1 MSSQIQ
7 RMMLQNPPNNKASL
21 IDCWQE
27 RFEQVLAQS
36 LPPENDDPARL
47 HQAMRYSTLAGGK
60 RIRPMLVYASGHAL
74 GGALQTLDTLACSL
88 ELIHAYSLIHDDL
101 PAMDDDDWRRGQP
114 TCHLAFDEATAIL
127 AGDALQALAFERLA
141 TEQACPAG
149 QLLSLMQKLAR
160 ACGST
165 GMAGGQM
172 LDLNAKGQDISV
184 SELEHIHALKTGALI
199 SLAVTGPAV
208 IAGLSG
214 IQEAAIQ
221 EFGQCV
227 GLGFQICDD
236 ILDVTGESSKTGKST
251 RADAARNQP
260 TFPAL
265 IGLQASQQRADAL
278 LQQALDVLT
287 VIPGDTIPLQQ
298 LAQHMIRRDH

>member
-1 MSSQIQ
+1 
-7 RMMLQNPPNNKASL
+7 MLQKPLNNNISL
-21 IDCWQE
+21 IDCWRE

-47 HQAMRYSTLAGGK
+47 HQAMRYSALAGGK
-60 RIRPMLVYASGHAL
+60 RIRPLLVYASGHAL
-74 GGALQTLDTLACSL
+74 DIPLENLDTFACSL

-101 PAMDDDDWRRGQP
+101 PAMDDDDWRRGRP

-127 AGDALQALAFERLA
+127 AGDALQALAFERMA
-141 TEQACPAG
+141 AERSHSPQRWMT
-149 QLLSLMQKLAR
+149 LMQMLAS

-172 LDLNAKGQDISV
+172 LDLNANGQDISMA
-184 SELEHIHALKTGALI
+184 ELEHIHALKTGALI

-208 IAGLSG
+208 VADLPANHISAL
-214 IQEAAIQ
+214 Q
-221 EFGQCV
+221 EFGRCV

-236 ILDVTGESSKTGKST
+236 ILDVTGESSKTGKS
-251 RADAARNQP
+251 AQSDAARNQP

-265 IGLQASQQRADAL
+265 IGLQASQQRANSL
-278 LQQALDVLT
+278 LQEALT
-287 VIPGDTIPLQQ
+287 AISVIPGDSNPLQQ
-298 LAQHMIRRDH
+298 LAGQMIQRDH

>member
-1 MSSQIQ
+1 MKP
-7 RMMLQNPPNNKASL
+7 NPLTPDDSILNR
-21 IDCWQE
+21 WHE
-27 RFEQVLAQS
+27 RFEQVLEQS
-36 LPPENDDPARL
+36 LPAETRDPALL
-47 HQAMRYSTLAGGK
+47 HQAMRYSALAGGK

-74 GGALQTLDTLACSL
+74 GIAEARLDHLACAL

-101 PAMDDDDWRRGQP
+101 PAMDDDDWRRGRP

-127 AGDALQALAFERLA
+127 AGDALQALAFEQLASHRLYHA
-141 TEQACPAG
+141 AISLQLMKMQAE
-149 QLLSLMQKLAR
+149 

-172 LDLNAKGQDISV
+172 LDLNANGRDITL
-184 SELEHIHALKTGALI
+184 EQLEHIHALKTGALI
-199 SLAVTGPAV
+199 CLAVTGPAV
-208 IAGLSG
+208 IA
-214 IQEAAIQ
+214 EAGQQQKAALL

-236 ILDVTGESSKTGKST
+236 ILDVTGETAKTGKT
-251 RADAARNQP
+251 TQADAARNQP

-265 IGLQASQQRADAL
+265 IGLEASQNRADAL
-278 LQQALDVLT
+278 LEQATAALDVLA
-287 VIPGDTIPLQQ
+287 GDTRPLLQ

>member
-1 MSSQIQ
+1 
-7 RMMLQNPPNNKASL
+7 MMLQSPPNSKPGL
-21 IDCWQE
+21 VERWCL

-36 LPPENDDPARL
+36 LHPDHQDPERL
-47 HQAMRYSTLAGGK
+47 HQAMRYSALAGGK

-74 GGALQTLDTLACSL
+74 GISLQTLDTLACSL

-101 PAMDDDDWRRGQP
+101 PAMDDDDWRRGRP

-127 AGDALQALAFERLA
+127 AGDALQALAFDCLAAERSYSG
-141 TEQACPAG
+141 G
-149 QLLSLMQKLAR
+149 QLLSLLQMLAK

-172 LDLNAKGQDISV
+172 LDLNANGQVISV

-199 SLAVTGPAV
+199 HLAVTGPAV

-214 IQEAAIQ
+214 THMAALQ

-236 ILDVTGESSKTGKST
+236 ILDVTGESSKTGKTT

-265 IGLQASQQRADAL
+265 IGLHASQQRADAL
-278 LQQALDVLT
+278 LQQALDALS
-287 VIPGDTIPLQQ
+287 VIQGDTIPLQQ
-298 LAQHMIRRDH
+298 LAKHMIRRDH